1 MKYLK
6 VVIFVAL
13 ILVIILMGSTMEKME
28 DIKIGFDIGEES
40 TTYRISKDEL
50 NKVIQFGDI
59 MIQLSGDNII
69 LNASVISDDD
79 IKTEEIEGVQITT
92 ITVKNKDIIV
102 SDFSDYKIKIGDKT
116 IDAPLNKFSVKG
128 QNLQF
133 LNIKSITK
141 SDNNPKIT
149 IGGDNITI
157 NGIDEMEIKEPTP
170 ATPET
175 PTTPT
180 TPETAKKQETP
191 EMQKL
196 LDRKKELEDEMEEYG
211 VFSKIFYGSDYKKLE
226 DELDEVK
233 EEIDE
238 LKKKE
243 KQTT

>member
-13 ILVIILMGSTMEKME
+13 ILVIIIMGSTMEKME

-50 NKVIQFGDI
+50 KKVIQFGDI

-170 ATPET
+170 ET
-175 PTTPT
+175 PTTPE
-180 TPETAKKQETP
+180 PSKKQETP